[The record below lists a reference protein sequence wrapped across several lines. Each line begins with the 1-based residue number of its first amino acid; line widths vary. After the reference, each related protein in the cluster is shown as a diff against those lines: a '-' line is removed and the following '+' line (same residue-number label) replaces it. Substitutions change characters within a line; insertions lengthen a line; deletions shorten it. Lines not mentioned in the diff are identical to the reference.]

1 MHEPTTP
8 HAWHV
13 LVLTGGLGA
22 GKTTVAVEVG
32 EILSGLGTPVSVVDL
47 DQLCWTAPAAWSG
60 MAVDDVLA
68 GSLAAIL
75 PVHAAAGVQRL
86 VLPRLVRTP
95 DEIAQLRGTV
105 EPASL
110 VVVELTASEAEREAR
125 IRARDSG
132 RTLAEHLDEL
142 AALVPEP
149 GLADHVVATDG
160 RDVQEVAADVV
171 RLWGLPVA

>member
-1 MHEPTTP
+1 MHEPTAP
-8 HAWHV
+8 HEWHV
-13 LVLTGGLGA
+13 LLLTGGLGA

-86 VLPRLVRTP
+86 VLPRLVRTE
-95 DEIAQLRGTV
+95 DEVEQIRATV
-105 EPASL
+105 QPTSL
-110 VVVELTASEAEREAR
+110 LVVELAAPEEV
-125 IRARDSG
+125 RADRLRSRDAG
-132 RTLAEHLDEL
+132 RTLAEHLEEL
-142 AALVPEP
+142 ADLVPEQ
-149 GLADHVVATDG
+149 GVADHVVEAGG
-160 RDVQEVAADVV
+160 RSVDAIADEVV
-171 RLWGLPVA
+171 RLWGALAG